1 MTTLTSRI
9 PILRIGSYLLASI
22 QVELDDELAMS
33 LQEDLTQ
40 AISDHGARGVLI
52 DVSSMEMID
61 SFIGRVIGN
70 VASCSRILDAATV
83 VVGMRP
89 AVAITLV
96 EMGVRLQGIRTAL
109 IVDRGLALLREETE
123 GSIQA

>member
-1 MTTLTSRI
+1 MTQRI
-9 PILRIGSYLLASI
+9 PILRIGDVLLASI
-22 QVELDDELAMS
+22 QVELDDELALS

-40 AISDHGARGVLI
+40 AITRHGAHGVII

-61 SFIGRVIGN
+61 SFIGRVLGN
-70 VASCSRILDAATV
+70 VAACSRILDAATV

-96 EMGVRLQGIRTAL
+96 EMGVHLPGIQTAL
-109 IVDRGLALLREETE
+109 NVDRGLEMLMET
-123 GSIQA
+123 GQTSG

>member
-1 MTTLTSRI
+1 MSDGVGR
-9 PILRIGSYLLASI
+9 RIGPVLLATI
-22 QVELDDELAMS
+22 QVELDDELAVG

-52 DVSSMEMID
+52 DVSSLEVID
-61 SFIGRVIGN
+61 SFIGRVLGN
-70 VASCSRILDAATV
+70 VAACSRILDAATV

-96 EMGVRLQGIRTAL
+96 EMGVTLHGIRTAL
-109 IVDRGLALLREETE
+109 NVDRGLALLRDAT
-123 GSIQA
+123 GRHHDA